1 MKESVWGYLVIVVGI
16 VLIFIIFFFQNV
28 TNTDEQNMSLLKEVT
43 EASMNDAIDW
53 ETYKS
58 TGKPKLSE
66 AAFVESFIRR
76 FSENAQLTSTYKIE
90 FYKIQL
96 EPPLVNIR
104 VTSSETGN
112 SFIGNGEYKITN
124 TINAILETDP
134 SRIVTTVE

>member
-28 TNTDEQNMSLLKEVT
+28 TNTDEHNMTLLKEVT
-43 EASMNDAIDW
+43 EASMTEAVEWDL
-53 ETYKS
+53 YKES
-58 TGKPKLSE
+58 GRVKINE
-66 AAFVESFIRR
+66 AAFVECFLRR

-90 FYKIQL
+90 FYKIQP

-104 VTSSETGN
+104 VLSSEATDSVGYQ
-112 SFIGNGEYKITN
+112 GEYTLTN

-134 SRIVTTVE
+134 TKPVTNIE